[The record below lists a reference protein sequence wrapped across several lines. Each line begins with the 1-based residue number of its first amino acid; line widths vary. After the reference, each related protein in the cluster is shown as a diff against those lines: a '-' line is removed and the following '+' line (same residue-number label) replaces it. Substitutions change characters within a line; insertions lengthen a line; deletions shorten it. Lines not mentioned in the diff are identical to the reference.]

1 MRLAAGFKISSKTCM
16 DATFAMKSPTHRLI
30 LLLAM
35 GFVLASCVNRA
46 DMRNRGYYSAAM
58 VKDNKP
64 SVWISD
70 HPRVRGFRAHYMR
83 TNTVHD
89 ALRRARKFLPEIAR
103 EFQERRLPLE
113 LAYLPLVESIF
124 KNRANSG
131 HAKGM
136 WQFTSQTAR
145 QVGLRVGFM
154 VDERLNWRKA
164 TAAAADYLDQLG
176 SKFNYNWALALAAY
190 NGGPNYMEQNMRS
203 QRSWNFWELRLRQET
218 ADYVPRFIAMLQV
231 AKEKYAHMMV
241 AAN

>member
-1 MRLAAGFKISSKTCM
+1 M
-16 DATFAMKSPTHRLI
+16 DATVAMKTLSIRLI

-35 GFVLASCVNRA
+35 GLVLTSCVNRA
-46 DMRNRGYYSAAM
+46 ELGQLGNYSAAI

-64 SVWISD
+64 AIWISD
-70 HPRVRGFRAHYMR
+70 HPRVRQFRAHYLR
-83 TNTVHD
+83 TSTVRD
-89 ALRRARKFLPEIAR
+89 ALRRGRKFLPEIVR
-103 EFQERRLPLE
+103 EFQKRRLPLE

-136 WQFTSQTAR
+136 WQFTPQTAKE
-145 QVGLRVGFM
+145 VGLRVGFM

-176 SKFNYNWALALAAY
+176 TKFNYNWALALAAY
-190 NGGPNYMEQNMRS
+190 NGGPNYMDENIRR
-203 QRSWNFWELRLRQET
+203 QRTWNFWELRLRKET

-231 AKEKYAHMMV
+231 AKEKYPHMMV
-241 AAN
+241 AAY